1 MIFFLSD
8 FFIKRK
14 SFVIHFSLVSNK
26 YILTTILNLKTQNP
40 YFCLSIDKTISVIE
54 LFQEQ
59 GVFPCPSSFNNL
71 CTGLF
76 KDEEATDIAII
87 IILFDTQLKQQKK
100 FCKTFALRVVE
111 GPCFF
116 PFPVFL
122 YIKDLKQIFWNG
134 LFKQLWWNETCEV
147 VVRYAPWCHFIVRYD
162 SKYFK
167 EREKK
172 IPQSV
177 QLYRTICASKHES
190 QSQFFIQLVYKP
202 HLRTWI

>member
-1 MIFFLSD
+1 M
-8 FFIKRK
+8 
-14 SFVIHFSLVSNK
+14 
-26 YILTTILNLKTQNP
+26 
-40 YFCLSIDKTISVIE
+40 
-54 LFQEQ
+54 
-59 GVFPCPSSFNNL
+59 
-71 CTGLF
+71 
-76 KDEEATDIAII
+76 
-87 IILFDTQLKQQKK
+87 ILFDTQLKQQKK
-100 FCKTFALRVVE
+100 FCKTLFALRVVE

-167 EREKK
+167 ERKK

-177 QLYRTICASKHES
+177 QLYRTIWLCASKHES
-190 QSQFFIQLVYKP
+190 QSQFFLQLVYKP
-202 HLRTWI
+202 HLRTWILLYRPFGQPRAVMKNSLVLLN